1 MAHVDSALAGV
12 EERDKWRRRLEVLET
27 SLAELLDRRR
37 RLEQRLKQVRDELQK
52 LERTARE
59 FVDLGTGSG
68 PREVANVVHGP
79 FLR

>member
-12 EERDKWRRRLEVLET
+12 EERDKWRRRLEVLEA
-27 SLAELLDRRR
+27 SLTELLARRR
-37 RLEQRLKQVRDELQK
+37 RVELRLRLVREELQK

-59 FVDLGTGSG
+59 FVELGSMR
-68 PREVANVVHGP
+68 PAVEVAGVSHGP